1 MNKIFLYSFTT
12 IVIIFLLFVLFIMI
26 KQGGNINNKLKT
38 IIGIII
44 YITLPV
50 ILGLIVAKA
59 IKDYNGVLL
68 IIVFGLLVLLSI
80 TLLII
85 RLIRYNKYKN
95 NREF

>member
-12 IVIIFLLFVLFIMI
+12 IVTTFLLFVLFIMI

-59 IKDYNGVLL
+59 IKDYNGILL
-68 IIVFGLLVLLSI
+68 IIVLGLLVLLSI
-80 TLLII
+80 TLSIV
-85 RLIRYNKYKN
+85 RLIKYNKN
-95 NREF
+95 NK

>member
-12 IVIIFLLFVLFIMI
+12 IVTTFLLFVLFIMI

-59 IKDYNGVLL
+59 IKDYNGILL
-68 IIVFGLLVLLSI
+68 IIVLGLLVLLSI
-80 TLLII
+80 TLSIV
-85 RLIRYNKYKN
+85 RLIRYNNYKHK
-95 NREF
+95 

>member
-1 MNKIFLYSFTT
+1 MNKIILYSFTT
-12 IVIIFLLFVLFIMI
+12 FVTTFLLFILFIMI

-38 IIGIII
+38 IIELII

-50 ILGLIVAKA
+50 ILGLIVVKA

-68 IIVFGLLVLLSI
+68 LTVFGLLVLLSV
-80 TLLII
+80 TLSII

-95 NREF
+95 K